1 MAITSFGYDGTVDE
15 KQFEMIM
22 GYSAH
27 SSFGVHSPNAFA
39 ASNVAGQT
47 LQVRLLPGNAW
58 TSGVVD
64 MMDAAQTVQLAA
76 PPSSG
81 SRWDMIVLRR
91 NYQPPGGTTSLAVI
105 KGTSSKTLPAR
116 ENNPGVL
123 SDQPLW
129 LCRIDAGSGIVNE
142 YIDLRVWARN
152 GGCAANHDLVRSY
165 MVFTG
170 TMIYINGVLW
180 LLRVG
185 PNNVQEWV
193 KPIELAMSAASTDAQ
208 TPNTHVKRNGSGN
221 AAFNSV
227 WLRGPQSSSPDAAV
241 RKDHLDFLMQDHGH
255 RNLYDSATRQRLYLD
270 KDSRGAFL
278 ASSSVYGRTY
288 DFKPNMYVTSFGTFG
303 RSTVVMASKSD
314 LDFAIQD
321 HGHFNLYDPNTRASL
336 RLGGALGDPFLMC
349 DAVRTRTYSDP
360 PNMFVTATGI
370 LGRSTASSSLRAYKE
385 NITPADI
392 NPADVLALE
401 PVTYDR
407 RDGTARG
414 ELGLIADDTEQ
425 LVPQLALY
433 EDDRLEG
440 VRYDRLAVA
449 QQVVLRDQEKRLQ
462 ALEAR
467 LGTCTCTH

>member
-1 MAITSFGYDGTVDE
+1 MAITSVGYDGTVDE
-15 KQFEMIM
+15 KQFEAIM

-27 SSFGVHSPNAFA
+27 SSFGVNGPIAFA
-39 ASNVAGQT
+39 ATNVAGQT
-47 LQVRLLPGNAW
+47 LQVRLAAGNAW

-64 MMDAAQTVQLAA
+64 VMDAASTVQLEA
-76 PPSSG
+76 PPASG

-91 NYQPPGGTTSLAVI
+91 NYQPPGGTTSLEVI

-116 ENNPGVL
+116 ETNSGVL

-165 MVFTG
+165 MGHPG
-170 TMIYINGVLW
+170 TMIYINGILW

-185 PNNVQEWV
+185 PNGVTEWV
-193 KPIELAMSAASTDAQ
+193 KPIELAMAAASTDNSTA
-208 TPNTHVKRNGSGN
+208 NTYVKRNGSGN
-221 AAFNSV
+221 AAFKNV
-227 WLRGPQSSSPDAAV
+227 LLHGPQSASKDAAARRDYV
-241 RKDHLDFLMQDHGH
+241 DFQIQDHGH
-255 RNLYDSATRQRLYLD
+255 RNLYDPLTRQRFYLD
-270 KDSRGAFL
+270 KDSRSPFV

-288 DFKPNMYVTSFGTFG
+288 DIKPNMHVTAAGVIG
-303 RSTVVMASKSD
+303 RSTVLMASKHE

-321 HGHFNLYDPNTRASL
+321 HGHVNLYDPNTRAIL
-336 RLGGALGDPFLMC
+336 RLGGASGDPFLMC
-349 DAVRTRTYSDP
+349 EAVRTRTYSDP
-360 PNMFVTATGI
+360 PNMFITATGI
-370 LGRSTASSSLRAYKE
+370 LARSTASSSLREYKE
-385 NITPADI
+385 NIVSAAI
-392 NPADVLALE
+392 EPADVLALE

-407 RDGTARG
+407 RDGTAQG

-433 EDDRLEG
+433 EDRRLEG

-449 QQVVLRDQEKRLQ
+449 QQIVLRDQEKRIK
-462 ALEAR
+462 ALEEALAR
-467 LGTCTCTH
+467 FMP

>member
-1 MAITSFGYDGTVDE
+1 MAITSVGYDGTVDE

-27 SSFGVHSPNAFA
+27 SSFGVHGPMAFA

-47 LQVRLLPGNAW
+47 LQVRLAAGNAW

-64 MMDAAQTVQLAA
+64 VMDAASTVQLPA
-76 PPSSG
+76 PPASG

-116 ENNPGVL
+116 ETNAGIL

-152 GGCAANHDLVRSY
+152 GGCTANHDLVRSY
-165 MVFTG
+165 MGHTG
-170 TMIYINGVLW
+170 TMIYINGIHW

-185 PNNVQEWV
+185 ANNTVEWV
-193 KPIELAMSAASTDAQ
+193 KPIELAMAAASTDIA
-208 TPNTHVKRNGSGN
+208 TANTYVKRNGSGN
-221 AAFNSV
+221 SAFKSV
-227 WLRGPQSSSPDAAV
+227 WLQGPQSASKDAAT
-241 RKDHLDFLMQDHGH
+241 RKDYVDFQIQDHGHRNLYDPATRQQLFLDKDSRSAFLACSSVYGRTYDIKPNMHVTSFGTIGRSTIVMASKAELDFQIQDHGH
-255 RNLYDSATRQRLYLD
+255 RNLYDS
-270 KDSRGAFL
+270 
-278 ASSSVYGRTY
+278 
-288 DFKPNMYVTSFGTFG
+288 VTKAG
-303 RSTVVMASKSD
+303 
-314 LDFAIQD
+314 
-321 HGHFNLYDPNTRASL
+321 L
-336 RLGGALGDPFLMC
+336 RLGGASGDPFLMC

-370 LGRSTASSSLRAYKE
+370 LGRSTSSSSLRAYKE
-385 NITPADI
+385 NITPAAI
-392 NPADVLALE
+392 EPADVLALE

-407 RDGTARG
+407 RDGSAKG

-433 EDDRLEG
+433 EDRRLEG

-449 QQVVLRDQEKRLQ
+449 QQIVLRDQEKRIK
-462 ALEAR
+462 ALEDALAR
-467 LGTCTCTH
+467 FMP